1 MADQPRSP
9 DTGGTPRWVKVS
21 LIIAIVLAL
30 LVGVV
35 LLLGGDGHRPRRHAP
50 SDDPGGRPSP
60 FSVTASGGGAR
71 HTPPV
76 EGHTP

>member
-1 MADQPRSP
+1 
-9 DTGGTPRWVKVS
+9 VS

-35 LLLGGDGHRPRRHAP
+35 LVLGGGDGHRPRRHAP
-50 SDDPGGRPSP
+50 ADDPGGRPSP
-60 FSVTASGGGAR
+60 ASITASGGGAG
-71 HTPPV
+71 HTPPA